1 MSVTEKTS
9 FSLFSSFK
17 IHFGNCFD
25 FLAPDLMTFLET
37 NVFPFRLVISEKN
50 SNVNKEFWYD
60 G

>member
-17 IHFGNCFD
+17 IHFENCFD
-25 FLAPDLMTFLET
+25 FLAPDLMTFPWDKDIS
-37 NVFPFRLVISEKN
+37 VRLVISEKN

-60 G
+60 E